1 MKTVSNMLLAALALA
16 ASSTGSLMAADEVP
30 QYEGIPS
37 YSVTRLKIFEG
48 TVWVRTP
55 DSGEWEEFRNNS
67 PLPEQARVSV
77 PDDSEAELQ
86 FHGGQFMLLTGGTEL
101 DLRRQEKDLTEFHLR
116 AGEIRFDLPE
126 EDFSP
131 VRVLVPT
138 GDRVDFPVPGKY
150 WVIAPEDGDPRL
162 VVRAGEATVTTD
174 RGGST
179 VRRGEEARIGRDVQ
193 VGPYAGGPEE
203 KGVEEPVLSDE
214 EREAGV
220 PPAAATELREYGEWV
235 YSSEYGYVWRPRVAP
250 GWSPYYYGQWSWI
263 SPYGWTWISY
273 EPWGWY
279 PYHYGYWYTDPVFG
293 WVWYP
298 FRSFVSVSFVFGN
311 YRYPHYHRR
320 AYFVPATVRFVG
332 YGSGVRWVPL
342 RPGERIRRV
351 RFTRSDR
358 RLVRWERTLPAR
370 TVFVRRRGDKGST
383 WADWS
388 SIRQE
393 RRRTVTPRTRERRNM
408 VMDRKPSRER
418 EVREERTPRE
428 RPAGVRERSD
438 TRRRGT
444 VSTIRKEREPRDVRE
459 ERREKSVRS
468 GPGIP
473 PADRERPK
481 LPPARRMERSEPR
494 SPGSMRPAV
503 RQIPRAARQGN
514 GRIRPEPTV
523 SGPGRTV
530 REMRPSNRPESF
542 PVEGRGR
549 TVRESRPSNRPES
562 FPVEGQGRG
571 GRSDYGDGGWNRG
584 GGVRRVR

>member
-1 MKTVSNMLLAALALA
+1 MKTVSNMMLAALFLA

-77 PDDSEAELQ
+77 PEDSEAELQ

-101 DLRRQEKDLTEFHLR
+101 DLRRQEEDLTEFHLR

-131 VRVLVPT
+131 VRVQVPT
-138 GDRVDFPVPGKY
+138 GARVDFPVPGKY
-150 WVIAPEDGDPRL
+150 WVIAPEDEDPRL

-174 RGGST
+174 RGEST
-179 VRRGEEARIGRDVQ
+179 VRRGEEARIGLDVR

-203 KGVEEPVLSDE
+203 KGAEEPTLSDE

-220 PPAAATELREYGEWV
+220 PPAAANELREYGEWV

-250 GWSPYYYGQWSWI
+250 GWSPYYYGQWTWI

-298 FRSFVSVSFVFGN
+298 FRSFVSVSFVFGH

-320 AYFVPATVRFVG
+320 VYFVPATVRFVG

-370 TVFVRRRGDKGST
+370 TVFVRRRGDKGT
-383 WADWS
+383 AWADWNTV
-388 SIRQE
+388 RQE
-393 RRRTVTPRTRERRNM
+393 RRRTVTSRTRERRN
-408 VMDRKPSRER
+408 VVIDRKPPR
-418 EVREERTPRE
+418 EVREERTPQE
-428 RPAGVRERSD
+428 RPARVRERSEKP
-438 TRRRGT
+438 RRGT
-444 VSTIRKEREPRDVRE
+444 VSTIRKEREPKNMRE
-459 ERREKSVRS
+459 ERRERSVRT
-468 GPGIP
+468 GPGTP
-473 PADRERPK
+473 PPDREGPK
-481 LPPARRMERSEPR
+481 PPPARRMERMDPR
-494 SPGSMRPAV
+494 DPGSGRPAT

-514 GRIRPEPTV
+514 GRVRTEPPA
-523 SGPGRTV
+523 SGTDRA
-530 REMRPSNRPESF
+530 
-542 PVEGRGR
+542 
-549 TVRESRPSNRPES
+549 VRESRPSNRPES
-562 FPVEGQGRG
+562 IPAEGRG
-571 GRSDYGDGGWNRG
+571 RGDRSMYGDGEWNRG